1 MKHIYIIL
9 LLVASGSNLFGQQDV
24 HFSQF
29 FSSPLTVNPASAG
42 MFEEDLRTIMN
53 YRRQWGSIAEPF
65 VTMAASV
72 DMPVMKKLNGGMFGL
87 GANFFKDDAGLSQ
100 ISTSKYGLS
109 LAYHL
114 DISGALSKHFLSV
127 GFQGN
132 MIQRSIKYDELTW
145 NDQWNGTTFDQ
156 QIATIDALGGTT
168 VNALDLSAGVHWYYK
183 VKNNKKFFAGASLSH
198 LNSPNVGF
206 NESSLL
212 LKKYTFH
219 GGGELPTNKRTSILP
234 NFIFVKQGPNQYID
248 FGGEFKYSLQE
259 NSQYTDYKNEMY
271 ITLGPYLRWGDAAY
285 VVSRFFWNSFSLGLS
300 YDLNLS
306 SLSTATNGFGGLEV
320 MLGYNVN
327 FNANPTRG
335 HSVKFN

>member
-1 MKHIYIIL
+1 ML
-9 LLVASGSNLFGQQDV
+9 GQQDV

-29 FSSPLTVNPASAG
+29 FSSPLTLNPASAG
-42 MFEEDLRTIMN
+42 MIEEDIRTIMN
-53 YRRQWGSIAEPF
+53 YRRQWGSISEPF

-72 DMPVMKKLNGGMFGL
+72 DMPLMKKSNRGMFGL

-114 DISGALSKHFLSV
+114 DISGSLSKHFLSV

-132 MIQRSIKYDELTW
+132 MIQRSIKYDDLTW

-156 QIATIDALGGTT
+156 QITTIDQLGGTS
-168 VNALDLSAGVHWYYK
+168 VNALDLSAGIHWYYK
-183 VKNNKKFFAGASLSH
+183 KANNKKVFAGLSLAH

-219 GGGELPTNKRTSILP
+219 GGGEFPIDKKRSSFVP
-234 NFIFVKQGPNQYID
+234 NFVFVKQGPNQYLD
-248 FGGEFKYSLQE
+248 LGGEFKYALQE
-259 NSQYTDYKNEMY
+259 NSKFTNYKNEAY

-285 VVSRFFWNSFSLGLS
+285 VVSRFYWNSLSIGLS

-306 SLSTATNGFGGLEV
+306 NLTTATNGLGGLEV
-320 MLGYNVN
+320 MLGYNID
-327 FNANPTRG
+327 FDANPTRG